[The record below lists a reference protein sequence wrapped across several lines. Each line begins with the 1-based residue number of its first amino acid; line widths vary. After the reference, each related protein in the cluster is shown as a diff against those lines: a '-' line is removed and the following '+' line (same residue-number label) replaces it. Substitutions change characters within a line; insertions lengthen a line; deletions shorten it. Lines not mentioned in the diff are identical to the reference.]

1 MARTLSICHMRMI
14 LVFLFVA
21 GAQSASAQDWSQWRG
36 PSRDGI
42 VSAAVI
48 PKQWPAST
56 KRAWAVEIG
65 EGYSSPVVANGRV
78 FLHSRRDPEEIVTA
92 IDLATGRVVWQ
103 QKYGAAF
110 SKNQYAT
117 AMAKGPNST
126 PIVDGNRLFTLGVTG
141 ILTAW
146 NVADGSTVWR
156 QDYSA
161 SIDTSKLF
169 CGTAM
174 SPMLEGG
181 SLIVQVGSDVHGGR
195 VLALDPATGKER
207 WTWKGPGPGYA
218 SPVAV
223 TIDRVRQIITM
234 TNGSI
239 VGIDATTGGSLW
251 SIPFQDEWHENI
263 VSPLWTGS
271 ALIVSGPRQ
280 GTHAYA
286 VARTEGPPS
295 RPEAASARSR
305 RSSPGPERAEAE
317 KWQTRQL
324 WRNAEVTMYTAAP
337 VFADGVIYGMSNK
350 RRGQFVALRATDGWL
365 QWSTEGRDG
374 NHASIL
380 QQGDRLFFLNDSGVL
395 IVSRRAGER
404 FNEEHRIEL
413 TQAAT
418 WSVPVFLP
426 DGLLVRDATSVQK
439 LLWH

>member
-1 MARTLSICHMRMI
+1 MRHLHVCACL
-14 LVFLFVA
+14 LVFGTPAL
-21 GAQSASAQDWSQWRG
+21 AQDWSQWRG

-42 VSAAVI
+42 VAASVI

-65 EGYSSPVVANGRV
+65 EGYSSPVISNGRV
-78 FLHSRRDPEEIVTA
+78 FLHSRRDPDEIVTA
-92 IDLATGRVVWQ
+92 LDLATGRVVWQ
-103 QKYGAAF
+103 QKYSAAF

-156 QDYSA
+156 QDYSS

-174 SPMLEGG
+174 SPLLEGG

-195 VLALDPATGKER
+195 VLALDPATGRER
-207 WTWKGPGPGYA
+207 WVWKGPGPGYA

-223 TIDRVRQIITM
+223 TIDRVRQIITL

-239 VGIDATTGGSLW
+239 VGIDAATGGSLW
-251 SIPFQDEWHENI
+251 SIPFQDDWHENI

-286 VARTEGPPS
+286 VARAEG
-295 RPEAASARSR
+295 
-305 RSSPGPERAEAE
+305 
-317 KWQTRQL
+317 KWQTRQV
-324 WRNAEVTMYTAAP
+324 WRNTEVTMYTAAP

-365 QWSTEGRDG
+365 QWSTAGRDG

-404 FNEEHRIEL
+404 FTEEHRMEL

-439 LLWH
+439 LLWP

>member
-1 MARTLSICHMRMI
+1 MPYL
-14 LVFLFVA
+14 LLLFVIA
-21 GAQSASAQDWSQWRG
+21 IGVNPTSAQDWSQWRG

-42 VSAAVI
+42 VPAAVI
-48 PKQWPAST
+48 PKQWPKST
-56 KRAWAVEIG
+56 KRAWEVEIG
-65 EGYSSPVVANGRV
+65 EGYSSPVVANGRA

-92 IDLATGRVVWQ
+92 IDLATGKIAWQ
-103 QKYGAAF
+103 QKYAAGF
-110 SKNQYAT
+110 TKNQYAT

-126 PIVDGNRLFTLGVTG
+126 PLVAGNRLFTLGVTG

-146 NVADGSTVWR
+146 NVADGTIAWR
-156 QDYSA
+156 QDSSS

-181 SLIVQVGSDVHGGR
+181 SLVVQVGSDVHGGR

-207 WTWKGPGPGYA
+207 WSWKGLGPGYA
-218 SPVAV
+218 SPLAV
-223 TIDRVRQIITM
+223 TIDNVRQIVTL

-239 VGIDATTGGSLW
+239 VGIDAVTGGSLW
-251 SIPFQDEWHENI
+251 SIPFQDDWHENI
-263 VSPLWTGS
+263 GSPLWTGN

-286 VARTEGPPS
+286 IARTD
-295 RPEAASARSR
+295 A
-305 RSSPGPERAEAE
+305 
-317 KWQTRQL
+317 KWQTKQL
-324 WRNAEVTMYTAAP
+324 WKNAEVTMYTAAP
-337 VFADGVIYGMSNK
+337 VFADGIIYGMSNK

-365 QWSTEGRDG
+365 KWSTAGRDG

-380 QQGDRLFFLNDSGVL
+380 QHGNHLLFLTDAGQL
-395 IVSRRAGER
+395 IVSRRTAEG
-404 FNEEHRIEL
+404 FTEEHRIEL

-426 DGLLVRDATSVQK
+426 DGLLVRDANRVQK
-439 LLWH
+439 LIWP